1 MKLFFSQEQTLK
13 ATEAIIDFVIFSAR
27 LHRHS
32 LFYI

>member
-1 MKLFFSQEQTLK
+1 MKRFFSQEQTLK
-13 ATEAIIDFVIFSAR
+13 ATAAIIDFVIFPVR